1 MKKISNSCILMQ
13 NRKYGPVGYYWVTLR
28 WKITLHISVMT
39 ISNEHYGIN
48 LCSTLFFIILRG
60 LDILKCIKTYLDVM
74 KY

>member
-1 MKKISNSCILMQ
+1 MKKNLNSCILMQ

-39 ISNEHYGIN
+39 ISNYGIN

-60 LDILKCIKTYLDVM
+60 LDILKSIKTYLDVK